1 MRYRQTVF
9 WLVITLISGAIGFTS
24 YVSNQKIKKSAPTE
38 LTNQAQLP
46 ETFQLS
52 SVMVPG
58 IYQFLAT
65 QSATTTQAASPVLA
79 ALVSHHLLAA
89 PLINETISAACQTTV
104 ATVVVI
110 SPDHFGYLR
119 REAPQIL
126 VSVSNFNWQTPQTVL
141 SANREL
147 TNKLAKLPTVKV
159 LEKPAT
165 IGTEH
170 GIFATIPF
178 IEKWCSS
185 PRIIGVIVRPQNQ
198 SSTLESIGEQISEY
212 VKESQQ
218 PLLLVI
224 SSDFT
229 HEQPLVSANQLDT
242 ATKQELMRIGQEK
255 NPDFSKVTSDCPAC
269 LVVLHGYLAASGV
282 TQLTNLK
289 HQTSVDYGGQ
299 SSSVT
304 SYFGGIWQ

>member
-9 WLVITLISGAIGFTS
+9 WLVITLISAMGVTGYIANLKT
-24 YVSNQKIKKSAPTE
+24 KKSAPTE
-38 LTNQAQLP
+38 LTNQVQLP

-65 QSATTTQAASPVLA
+65 QSAIATQADRPVLA

-89 PLINETISAACQTTV
+89 PLINETIAAACQTTV
-104 ATVVVI
+104 ATVVVV

-119 REAPQIL
+119 REPPQIL
-126 VSVSNFNWQTPQTVL
+126 AGVSSFDWQTPQTFL
-141 SANREL
+141 PSNQEL
-147 TNKLAKLPTVKV
+147 AIRLAKLPTVKV
-159 LEKPAT
+159 LENPVAV
-165 IGTEH
+165 GTEH
-170 GIFATIPF
+170 GIFAIIPF

-185 PRIIGVIVRPQNQ
+185 PHITALIVRPQNQ
-198 SSTLESIGEQISEY
+198 NKSLEVIGEQISTY
-212 VKESQQ
+212 AKESQR
-218 PLLLVI
+218 PLLVVI

-229 HEQPLVSANQLDT
+229 HEQSLVIANQLDT
-242 ATKQELMRIGQEK
+242 ATKQELMRIGQQET
-255 NPDFSKVTSDCPAC
+255 PDFSKVTSDCPAC
-269 LVVLHGYLAASGV
+269 LVVLHGHLANSGV

-289 HQTSVDYGGQ
+289 HQTSANYGGQ
-299 SSSVT
+299 STSVT